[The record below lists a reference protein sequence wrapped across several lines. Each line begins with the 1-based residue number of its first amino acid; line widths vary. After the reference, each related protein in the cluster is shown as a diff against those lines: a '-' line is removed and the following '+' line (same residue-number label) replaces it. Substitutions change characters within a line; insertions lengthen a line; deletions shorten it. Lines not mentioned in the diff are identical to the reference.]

1 MSTLLAL
8 APMSMEAGALRRGAP
23 GALVARTG
31 AGPSRAAA
39 GLDGHLATARRHGV
53 AAVAVAG
60 VAGGLVAGMVPGQV
74 VVADRVLRPDG
85 SVVAELASAALLA
98 GALRRDGLRASV
110 GGVVSTTR
118 LVRSDAERR
127 ALAESSGAL
136 AVDLESAT
144 LVEADWGRPAAVV
157 RVVADV
163 PGHRLVSPRTALDLA
178 RGLSALCRSGPGMQR
193 WAEAA
198 GRRSVILAGPRSYC
212 AGVERAIETV
222 RRAVE
227 RFGTP
232 LYVRR
237 QIVHNAHVVAELESA
252 GAVFVRELDQVP
264 EGATVVLS
272 AHGVSP
278 AVRAE
283 AASRQLRVVDATC
296 PLVAKVHT
304 EMRRHAARG
313 DQLVLIGHPGHDET
327 EGTLGEAPGIALV
340 EAPSDV
346 ARLDL
351 DPERPVAYA
360 TQTTLSPE
368 ETSETVAALAARFPL
383 LRGPSVSDI
392 CYATHN
398 RQEALAAIAPRCDLV
413 LVVGSATSSNSRRL
427 VEVAERLGV
436 AAHLVDDETDI
447 DLGWLDGASTI
458 GITAGASA
466 PESVVTRVLRAL
478 GGLGPLEVTAEDV
491 RRESVTFPLPL
502 EVR

>member
-8 APMSMEAGALRRGAP
+8 APMRMEARAVGRGAP

-31 AGPSRAAA
+31 VGPDRAAA
-39 GLDGHLATARRHGV
+39 GIGGHLATADAHAVR
-53 AAVAVAG
+53 AVAVTG
-60 VAGGLVAGMVPGQV
+60 VAGGLVPDLRPGQV

-85 SVVAELASAALLA
+85 TLVAELLSATVLA
-98 GALRRDGLRASV
+98 AALRRDGLPVTV
-110 GGVVSTTR
+110 GGVVSTDH
-118 LVRSDAERR
+118 LVRGDAERR
-127 ALAESSGAL
+127 SLAATSGAL
-136 AVDLESAT
+136 AVDMESAT
-144 LVEADWGRPAAVV
+144 LLAPDWGLPTAVV
-157 RVVADV
+157 RTVADT
-163 PGHRLVSPRTALDLA
+163 PGGRLVSPGSATDLVRALRALTRT
-178 RGLSALCRSGPGMQR
+178 GPAMQR
-193 WAEAA
+193 WAAAA
-198 GRRSVILAGPRSYC
+198 GTRSVILAGPRSYC
-212 AGVERAIETV
+212 AGVERAIDTV
-222 RRAVE
+222 RRALE
-227 RFGTP
+227 RFGAP

-237 QIVHNAHVVAELESA
+237 QIVHNSHVVAELEA
-252 GAVFVRELDQVP
+252 GGAVFVRELGEVP
-264 EGATVVLS
+264 DGATVVLS
-272 AHGVSP
+272 AHGVAP
-278 AVRAE
+278 TVREE
-283 AASRQLRVVDATC
+283 AARRGLRVVDATC

-304 EMRRHAARG
+304 EMRRFAARG
-313 DQLVLIGHPGHDET
+313 HQLVLIGHPGHDET
-327 EGTLGEAPGIALV
+327 EGTLGEAPGIRLV
-340 EAPSDV
+340 ETPEDV
-346 ARLDL
+346 AGLDL
-351 DPERPVAYA
+351 DPGRPVAYA

-368 ETSETVAALAARFPL
+368 ETAATIAALGARYPHL
-383 LRGPSVSDI
+383 TGPSASDI